1 MRMRVIR
8 SLVFASVSV
17 MSFFV
22 ILSMLTNTTPASPTA
37 LHSLVTHTHNHLNHL
52 QNNIKEEFESL
63 VSGPD
68 PEVLQQLGFVDK
80 PVLYPHT
87 NWTNLTTPVIVT
99 AVSSSE
105 IEAVENV
112 VGVAAQVCPE
122 ANILIYTLDLS
133 TKETALVEL
142 LCNDTC
148 SVVAFDFSIYPSHV
162 KNWRLQAYRP
172 IIIQELLVRAGAVLW
187 LDPTIRLVVT
197 SSPDTEPR
205 SRVNMSASFASG
217 AASGQVNY
225 LFASPTRDK
234 TGKKPAWGERSPG
247 KKPTSSIN
255 NSSAFPKVEEKTFI
269 EFLDINANES
279 GLQAV
284 YPADQAALLNIPNRY
299 VPVAGRSKA
308 SNNNHS
314 EFVALTDQEV
324 SGHGRSLLTVTFND
338 MNNKNPHQRRSKITK
353 TSVRKKRSSLYK
365 ENTVVDVTKSEHNHD
380 LNEVSKDEILVDET
394 VNSLTN
400 HMPIHKTGLDHL
412 KNELGTVLETDVLH
426 NINIDQIPMPATEQ
440 SVKQPILNSSQ
451 QRGTLLESL
460 HINELSYASPKHSYA
475 SLRSTRLDEVSED
488 DCLLGA
494 WRHEALLQRG
504 VLAWQFSD
512 PLMGRLPT
520 AALTHPSMFSA
531 MHTRK
536 ELYDFHQMSDA
547 GAVLLY
553 NTESVHRHLMKPW
566 LMCSLSSHCVQPIG
580 AQDTGCRFD
589 KKPLFRYSGCHLYD
603 ASAFN
608 VALGLMLGPH
618 NHPHQPT
625 SAVIFTRVPPTPAP
639 GSDMGDISPSPQ
651 YTEPPVS
658 NIRHLHRGTPR
669 RWPLSS
675 SPPLRNHSAAG
686 SAVVVAGAG
695 S

>member
-217 AASGQVNY
+217 AASG
-225 LFASPTRDK
+225 
-234 TGKKPAWGERSPG
+234 
-247 KKPTSSIN
+247 
-255 NSSAFPKVEEKTFI
+255 
-269 EFLDINANES
+269 
-279 GLQAV
+279 
-284 YPADQAALLNIPNRY
+284 
-299 VPVAGRSKA
+299 
-308 SNNNHS
+308 
-314 EFVALTDQEV
+314 
-324 SGHGRSLLTVTFND
+324 
-338 MNNKNPHQRRSKITK
+338 
-353 TSVRKKRSSLYK
+353 
-365 ENTVVDVTKSEHNHD
+365 
-380 LNEVSKDEILVDET
+380 
-394 VNSLTN
+394 
-400 HMPIHKTGLDHL
+400 
-412 KNELGTVLETDVLH
+412 
-426 NINIDQIPMPATEQ
+426 
-440 SVKQPILNSSQ
+440 Q